1 MEIQRLSYLTRAYG
15 VTTDEIVALTEGMK
29 LVAYVEDGVA
39 YAYTRKDADKVEQII
54 RRAAA
59 EKAAADRV
67 AAGQPAELATERQ
80 VDFIMSLI
88 ARRAAYGEA
97 DGFMSGPTT
106 REEIAK
112 LSKAQ
117 ASAYI
122 TSLKGG
128 Y

>member
-1 MEIQRLSYLTRAYG
+1 MAIQHLSYLTREYG
-15 VTTDEIVALTEGMK
+15 VTTDEIVALTEGMG

-39 YAYTRKDADKVEQII
+39 YAYTRRDADKVEQAI
-54 RRAAA
+54 RLAAL
-59 EKAAADRV
+59 EKAAARRI
-67 AAGQPAELATERQ
+67 AAGQPVATERQ
-80 VDFIMSLI
+80 VDFIMKLLAWRGIS
-88 ARRAAYGEA
+88 GEA

-106 REEIAK
+106 REEISK

-122 TSLKGG
+122 TSMKGG

>member
-1 MEIQRLSYLTRAYG
+1 MAIQHLSYLSREYG
-15 VTTDEIVALTEGMK
+15 ITTDEIVALTEGMG

-80 VDFIMSLI
+80 VDFIMSLV

-106 REEIAK
+106 REAVAK

-122 TSLKGG
+122 TSMKGG

>member
-1 MEIQRLSYLTRAYG
+1 MSIQHLSYLTREYG
-15 VTTDEIVALTEGMK
+15 ITTDEIVTLTEGMG

-39 YAYTRKDADKVEQII
+39 YAYTRKDADKVEQVI
-54 RRAAA
+54 RLDAL

-80 VDFIMSLI
+80 VDYIMSLI
-88 ARRAAYGEA
+88 AHRAAYGEA
-97 DGFMSGPTT
+97 DGFMAGPTT
-106 REEIAK
+106 HEAIAK

-122 TSLKGG
+122 TSLKGQ

>member
-1 MEIQRLSYLTRAYG
+1 MAIQHLSYLSREYG
-15 VTTDEIVALTEGMK
+15 ITTDEIVALTEGMG

-80 VDFIMSLI
+80 VDFIMSLV

-112 LSKAQ
+112 LSKSQ

-122 TSLKGG
+122 TSMKGQ

>member
-1 MEIQRLSYLTRAYG
+1 MAIQHLSYLSREYG
-15 VTTDEIVALTEGMK
+15 ITTDEIVALTEGMG

-80 VDFIMSLI
+80 VNFIMSLI
-88 ARRAAYGEA
+88 ARRDAYGEA

-106 REEIAK
+106 REAVAQ
-112 LSKAQ
+112 LDKAQ

-122 TSLKGG
+122 TSMKGG

>member
-1 MEIQRLSYLTRAYG
+1 MTIQHLSYLTREYG

-39 YAYTRKDADKVEQII
+39 YAYTRKDADRVEQVI
-54 RRAAA
+54 RLAAL
-59 EKAAADRV
+59 EKAAARRV
-67 AAGQPAELATERQ
+67 AAGQPAELATEHQ
-80 VDFIMSLI
+80 VDFIMKLL
-88 ARRAAYGEA
+88 AWRAVSGEA
-97 DGFMSGPTT
+97 DGFVTGSTT

-112 LSKAQ
+112 LSKSQ

-122 TSLKGG
+122 TSMKGG

>member
-1 MEIQRLSYLTRAYG
+1 MAIQHLSYLAREYG
-15 VTTDEIVALTEGMK
+15 VTTDEIVALTEGMG

-39 YAYTRKDADKVEQII
+39 YAYTRKDADKVEQVI
-54 RRAAA
+54 RLSAL
-59 EKAAADRV
+59 EKAAARRV

-80 VDFIMSLI
+80 VAFIMSLV

-106 REEIAK
+106 REAVAQ
-112 LSKAQ
+112 LSKSQ

-122 TSLKGG
+122 TSMKGG

>member
-1 MEIQRLSYLTRAYG
+1 MAIQHLSYLSREYG
-15 VTTDEIVALTEGMK
+15 ITTDEIVAITEGMG

-54 RRAAA
+54 RRAAT

-80 VDFIMSLI
+80 VDFIMSLV

-106 REEIAK
+106 REEVAK
-112 LSKAQ
+112 LSKSQ

-122 TSLKGG
+122 TSMKGG

>member
-1 MEIQRLSYLTRAYG
+1 MAIQHLSYLTHEYG
-15 VTTDEIVALTEGMK
+15 TTTDEIVTLTEGMK

-39 YAYTRKDADKVEQII
+39 YAYTRRDADKVEQII
-54 RRAAA
+54 SRAAA

-80 VDFIMSLI
+80 VDYIMSLI

-97 DGFMSGPTT
+97 DGFMAGPTT
-106 REEIAK
+106 REAVAK
-112 LSKAQ
+112 LSKSQ

-122 TSLKGG
+122 TSMKGG

>member
-1 MEIQRLSYLTRAYG
+1 MAIQHLCYITREYG
-15 VTTDEIVALTEGMK
+15 VTTDKLVTLTEGMG

-39 YAYTRKDADKVEQII
+39 YAYTRRDADKVEQVI
-54 RRAAA
+54 RLSALEQAAA
-59 EKAAADRV
+59 RRV

-80 VDFIMSLI
+80 VDFIMKLLAWCGVS
-88 ARRAAYGEA
+88 GEA

-106 REEIAK
+106 REAVAK

-122 TSLKGG
+122 TSMKGG

>member
-1 MEIQRLSYLTRAYG
+1 MAIQHLSYLTHEYG
-15 VTTDEIVALTEGMK
+15 TTTEEIVALTEGMG

-80 VDFIMSLI
+80 VDFIMSLV

-97 DGFMSGPTT
+97 DGFMSGPPKTT
-106 REEIAK
+106 KKTTHGGREE
-112 LSKAQ
+112 
-117 ASAYI
+117 
-122 TSLKGG
+122 GG
-128 Y
+128 RNAAIRT

>member
-1 MEIQRLSYLTRAYG
+1 MAIQHLGYLTREYG
-15 VTTDEIVALTEGMK
+15 VTTYEIVALTEGMK

-39 YAYTRKDADKVEQII
+39 YAYTRRDADTVEQVI
-54 RRAAA
+54 RLSAL
-59 EKAAADRV
+59 EKAAARRV

-80 VDFIMSLI
+80 VDFIMKLLAWCGVS
-88 ARRAAYGEA
+88 GEA

-106 REEIAK
+106 REAVAK

-122 TSLKGG
+122 TSMKGG

>member
-1 MEIQRLSYLTRAYG
+1 MAIQHLSYLSREYG
-15 VTTDEIVALTEGMK
+15 ITTDEIVALTEGMK

-80 VDFIMSLI
+80 VDFIMSLV

-106 REEIAK
+106 REAIAK
-112 LSKAQ
+112 LSKSQ

>member
-1 MEIQRLSYLTRAYG
+1 MAIQHLSYITREYG
-15 VTTDEIVALTEGMK
+15 VTTDKIVTLTEGMG

-39 YAYTRKDADKVEQII
+39 YAYTRRDADKVEQVI
-54 RRAAA
+54 RLSALEQAAA
-59 EKAAADRV
+59 RRV

-80 VDFIMSLI
+80 VDFIMKLLAWCGVS
-88 ARRAAYGEA
+88 GEA

-106 REEIAK
+106 REAVAK

-122 TSLKGG
+122 TSMKGG

>member
-1 MEIQRLSYLTRAYG
+1 MAIQHLSYLSREYG
-15 VTTDEIVALTEGMK
+15 ITTDEIVTLTEGMG

-80 VDFIMSLI
+80 VDFIMSLV
-88 ARRAAYGEA
+88 ASRAAYGEA

-122 TSLKGG
+122 TSMKGG

>member
-1 MEIQRLSYLTRAYG
+1 MAIQHLSYLSREYG
-15 VTTDEIVALTEGMK
+15 ITTDEIVALTEGMK

-54 RRAAA
+54 RLSAL
-59 EKAAADRV
+59 EKAAARRV

>member
-1 MEIQRLSYLTRAYG
+1 MAIQHLSYLSREYG
-15 VTTDEIVALTEGMK
+15 ITTDEIVALTEGMG

-112 LSKAQ
+112 LSKSQ

-122 TSLKGG
+122 TSMKGG

>member
-1 MEIQRLSYLTRAYG
+1 MAIQHLGYLTREYG
-15 VTTDEIVALTEGMK
+15 VTTDEIVAITEGMK

-39 YAYTRKDADKVEQII
+39 YAYTRRDADKVEQVI
-54 RRAAA
+54 RLSAL
-59 EKAAADRV
+59 EKAAARRV

-80 VDFIMSLI
+80 VDFIMKLLALCGVS
-88 ARRAAYGEA
+88 GEA
-97 DGFMSGPTT
+97 DGFVSGPTT
-106 REEIAK
+106 REAVAK

-122 TSLKGG
+122 TSMKGG

>member
-1 MEIQRLSYLTRAYG
+1 MAIQHLSYLAREYG

-80 VDFIMSLI
+80 VNFIMSLV

-106 REEIAK
+106 REAIAK
-112 LSKAQ
+112 LSKSQ
-117 ASAYI
+117 ASAYL
-122 TSLKGG
+122 TSMTGG

>member
-1 MEIQRLSYLTRAYG
+1 MAIQHLSYLTREYG
-15 VTTDEIVALTEGMK
+15 ITTDEIVTLTEGMG

-59 EKAAADRV
+59 EKAAAERV

-80 VDFIMSLI
+80 VDFIMSLV

-106 REEIAK
+106 HEAIAK

-122 TSLKGG
+122 TSMKGG

>member
-1 MEIQRLSYLTRAYG
+1 MAIQHLSYLAREYG
-15 VTTDEIVALTEGMK
+15 VTTDEIVALTEGMG

-39 YAYTRKDADKVEQII
+39 YAYTRRDADKVEQII

-80 VDFIMSLI
+80 VDFIMSLL
-88 ARRAAYGEA
+88 AFRSVSGEA
-97 DGFMSGPTT
+97 DGFVSGPTT
-106 REEIAK
+106 REEVAK
-112 LSKAQ
+112 LSKSQ

-122 TSLKGG
+122 TSMKGG

>member
-1 MEIQRLSYLTRAYG
+1 MAIQHLSYLSREYG
-15 VTTDEIVALTEGMK
+15 ITMDEIVALTEGMG

-80 VDFIMSLI
+80 VDFIMSLV

-112 LSKAQ
+112 LGRSQ

-122 TSLKGG
+122 TSLKGQ